1 MEYAVGSFEGFYTI
15 GSALADPLEAEDPP
29 LAEISRVR
37 ALARQLNALICALR
51 NP

>member
-1 MEYAVGSFEGFYTI
+1 MEYAVGSFEGFHAI

-37 ALARQLNALICALR
+37 ASVRD
-51 NP
+51 